1 MIILKKIINIF
12 INILIFL
19 GIIKKKINSLRVL
32 MFHDISDLDK
42 FEKIILHLKKEW
54 KFISPDTFTKISKNK
69 KKIKKKLIL
78 LTFDDGFKSNI
89 LVANQILSKH
99 KIKAIFFV
107 PFHFVKLKK
116 TLEKKKFIRNNL
128 KVKNKNNKSYNM
140 NLNDLKILIKQKHQ
154 IGAHTYSHKDLKLL
168 KNMKKLKFEI
178 IFSTNKF
185 EAQINRKINLFAF
198 NFGRLKN
205 ISLSMMKL
213 ANKRY
218 DFLFTGVRG
227 QNNLNSKIIFRDN
240 ITLEDNLFDI
250 NAYLNG
256 TYDFIYENERKKIL
270 SYLIKS

>member
-107 PFHFVKLKK
+107 PFQFVKLKK
-116 TLEKKKFIRNNL
+116 TLEKKKFIQKNL

-140 NLNDLKILIKQKHQ
+140 NLNDLKSLIKQKHQ

-270 SYLIKS
+270 SYLIKC